1 MVDDDDEDVYED
13 VDICKMLR
21 KACLRFVRRFPVP
34 EEAAL
39 KAFLVLVVQYDELGH
54 LFVYHHEYH
63 HRNRCNDD
71 DEKAEAKV
79 SKSQQKSAKVSKSQ
93 QK

>member
-1 MVDDDDEDVYED
+1 MVDDDDDDVYED

-54 LFVYHHEYH
+54 LYNHDDYDDDDDHHDDHDDDYHHNH
-63 HRNRCNDD
+63 DD
-71 DEKAEAKV
+71 D
-79 SKSQQKSAKVSKSQ
+79 SK
-93 QK
+93 